1 MSEAVGRVF
10 AIANNTFREAIR
22 MRLFLLL
29 TVTGVASLA
38 GGLYFQEFNL
48 GSSELRFIADFGF
61 GAMTLLG
68 SIVAVVATVQL
79 LYGEIER
86 RTVLPILAKPISRG
100 EFLLGKL
107 IGSWWTICSFIAI
120 LTLALV
126 TALWIREQEVVDRA
140 GETLS
145 QSDSVSY
152 LGVLLFAGMQCLRLM
167 ILASATAFFSSY
179 ASSSMF
185 AVFMGFFVWIIG
197 QLRGVLVEQWG
208 GGSDFVFS
216 IAGVLS
222 LLIPDLRIFDVGS
235 RAFGSFFF
243 DGGQIFSLV
252 VYALV
257 YTVLYG
263 SLAALVLK
271 NREF

>member
-1 MSEAVGRVF
+1 MSRAVSRVL

-29 TVTGVASLA
+29 SLTGVASLA

-79 LYGEIER
+79 LFGEIEH

-107 IGSWWTICSFIAI
+107 IGAWWTICSFVTILAI
-120 LTLALV
+120 ALV
-126 TALWIREQEVVDRA
+126 VTLWIREQQIITQA
-140 GETLS
+140 GEALPPA
-145 QSDSVSY
+145 DSVSY
-152 LGVLLFAGMQCLRLM
+152 LGVLLFASMQCLRLM
-167 ILASATAFFSSY
+167 ILASVTAFFSSY
-179 ASSSMF
+179 ASSAMF
-185 AVFMGFFVWIIG
+185 AVFMGFFFWIIG

-208 GGSDFVFS
+208 PGNEFIFS
-216 IAGVLS
+216 IPGLLS
-222 LLIPDLRIFDVGS
+222 LLIPDLRIFD
-235 RAFGSFFF
+235 FGSSALGSFYL
-243 DGGQIFSLV
+243 DLGQVGFLV
-252 VYALV
+252 MYASV

-263 SLAALVLK
+263 CLAALVLK

>member
-1 MSEAVGRVF
+1 MKAVLSRVM
-10 AIANNTFREAIR
+10 AIAGNTFREAIR

-29 TVTGVASLA
+29 AVTGVASLA

-79 LYGEIER
+79 LFGEIEH
-86 RTVLPILAKPISRG
+86 RTGLPILAKPISRG

-107 IGSWWTICSFIAI
+107 IGAWWTICSFIAI
-120 LTLALV
+120 LSIALV
-126 TALWIREQEVVDRA
+126 AALWIREQQIVARS
-140 GETLS
+140 GEALGVA
-145 QSDSVSY
+145 DSVSY
-152 LGVLLFAGMQCLRLM
+152 GGVFLFAAMQCLRLM
-167 ILASATAFFSSY
+167 ILASVTAFFSSY
-179 ASSSMF
+179 ASSAMF

-208 GGSDFVFS
+208 GGNESLFS
-216 IAGVLS
+216 IPG
-222 LLIPDLRIFDVGS
+222 LLALVVPDLRVFDLGAN
-235 RAFGSFFF
+235 AFGSVAV
-243 DGGQIFSLV
+243 DWSQVTNLS
-252 VYALV
+252 VYALI
-257 YTVLYG
+257 YTILYG
-263 SLAALVLK
+263 CLAAIVLK

>member
-1 MSEAVGRVF
+1 MSAGLSRVF
-10 AIANNTFREAIR
+10 AIAGNTFREAIR

-68 SIVAVVATVQL
+68 SIVTVVATVQL
-79 LYGEIER
+79 LFGEVEH
-86 RTVLPILAKPISRG
+86 RTALPILAKPISRG

-107 IGSWWTICSFIAI
+107 IGAWWTICSFVAI
-120 LTLALV
+120 LTIALV
-126 TALWIREQEVVDRA
+126 AALWIREQQIVARA
-140 GETLS
+140 GEDLALA
-145 QSDSVSY
+145 DSVSY
-152 LGVLLFAGMQCLRLM
+152 AGVLVFALMQCLRLM
-167 ILASATAFFSSY
+167 VLASVTAFFASY
-179 ASSSMF
+179 ASSAMF

-208 GGSDFVFS
+208 QGEASVFS
-216 IAGVLS
+216 VSGLLS
-222 LLIPDLRIFDVGS
+222 LIIPDLRVFDLGS
-235 RAFGSFFF
+235 KAFGSFAL
-243 DGGQIFSLV
+243 DWGEVASLS
-252 VYALV
+252 VYAFV

>member
-1 MSEAVGRVF
+1 
-10 AIANNTFREAIR
+10 

-29 TVTGVASLA
+29 TLSGVASLA
-38 GGLYFQEFNL
+38 AGLYFQEFNL

-68 SIVAVVATVQL
+68 SIVTVVATVQL

-86 RTVLPILAKPISRG
+86 RTVLPVLAKPIARG

-107 IGSWWTICSFIAI
+107 IGAWWTICSFVAI
-120 LTLALV
+120 LTVALV
-126 TALWIREQEVVDRA
+126 VSLWIRETQISAQV

-145 QSDSVSY
+145 GSDSVSY
-152 LGVLLFAGMQCLRLM
+152 RGILLFSAMQCFRLM
-167 ILASATAFFSSY
+167 ILASMTAFFSSY

-185 AVFMGFFVWIIG
+185 AVFMGFFVWIVG

-208 GGSDFVFS
+208 GGASVFS
-216 IAGVLS
+216 VSGLLS
-222 LLIPDLRIFDVGS
+222 LIVPDLKMYDLGAE
-235 RAFGSFFF
+235 AFGPFAM
-243 DGGQIFSLV
+243 DWVQFSNLS

-257 YTVLYG
+257 YAALYG
-263 SLAALVLK
+263 CLSVLVLK

>member
-1 MSEAVGRVF
+1 MTQSLNRIF
-10 AIANNTFREAIR
+10 AIAGNTFREAIR

-29 TVTGVASLA
+29 LVSGVASLA

-79 LYGEIER
+79 LFGEIEH
-86 RTVLPILAKPISRG
+86 RTVLPVLAKPIARG

-107 IGSWWTICSFIAI
+107 MGAWWTICSFIAI

-126 TALWIREQEVVDRA
+126 TALWIREQQVVANA
-140 GETLS
+140 GEAFGRT
-145 QSDSVSY
+145 DSVSY
-152 LGVLLFAGMQCLRLM
+152 IGVFLFAAMQCFRLM
-167 ILASATAFFSSY
+167 ILASVTAFFSSY

-197 QLRGVLVEQWG
+197 QLRGVLVEQWSRG
-208 GGSDFVFS
+208 DESLFS
-216 IAGVLS
+216 IPGLLS
-222 LLIPDLRIFDVGS
+222 LIIPDLRIFDLGS
-235 RAFGSFFF
+235 MAFGVLVV
-243 DGGQIFSLV
+243 DWGQIANLSL
-252 VYALV
+252 YALI
-257 YTVLYG
+257 YTLLYG
-263 SLAALVLK
+263 GLAAVVLK